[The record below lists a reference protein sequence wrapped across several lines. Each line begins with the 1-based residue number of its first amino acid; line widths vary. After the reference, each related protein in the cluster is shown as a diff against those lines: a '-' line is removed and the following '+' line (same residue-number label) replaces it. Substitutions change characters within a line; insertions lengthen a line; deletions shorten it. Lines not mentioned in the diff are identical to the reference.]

1 MHYSKNYEIIFS
13 DLIKD
18 SIRETMDMALSH
30 FLIKQR
36 PCTWKGYHSIYAFFN
51 FKSKLIT

>member
-18 SIRETMDMALSH
+18 SIRETMDMALSY

-36 PCTWKGYHSIYAFFN
+36 LHLERISFYLCF
-51 FKSKLIT
+51 L